1 MFFFTNVLLLIPFIY
16 PQINSDNSEDTS
28 ADEGSV
34 KQTEAAATLSISNP
48 PTDTC
53 SESDNTVSSSVQQ
66 ISTTS
71 KSEICETQSPKEK
84 STNNINHLVKSE
96 ENKQKN
102 IYRTIPI
109 KIERSDS
116 CKIEEK
122 QSNLPEKIS
131 GLDAKIPIDI
141 NSSAQLKKSVSDQGV
156 SSENLNM
163 KSVRTVPIQRLNSDS
178 SCDSFSNVMTKSISR
193 ESLGQQTQKIKM
205 GTAAIRIPIQVQKT
219 IEPPTGEETK
229 HGLEGEVSSMKPPHS
244 VRTVPI
250 LRQSLSDS
258 GVSPNYANK
267 QSSRS
272 RNVSSQSMRD
282 EKLQKVHEQLEVKLT
297 FV

>member
-1 MFFFTNVLLLIPFIY
+1 MIQFIY

-53 SESDNTVSSSVQQ
+53 SESDNTVSSRVQQ
-66 ISTTS
+66 ISPTTN
-71 KSEICETQSPKEK
+71 SEICEKKSQKEK
-84 STNNINHLVKSE
+84 SPTNSNHLVKSE
-96 ENKQKN
+96 ENEQKN

-116 CKIEEK
+116 CKREE
-122 QSNLPEKIS
+122 NLPEKIS

-141 NSSAQLKKSVSDQGV
+141 NTSAQLKKSVSDQGI

-163 KSVRTVPIQRLNSDS
+163 KSIRTVPIQRLNSDS
-178 SCDSFSNVMTKSISR
+178 SCDSFSNIMTKSISR

-205 GTAAIRIPIQVQKT
+205 GTAAIRIPIQVQQS
-219 IEPPTGEETK
+219 IETPTGEETK
-229 HGLEGEVSSMKPPHS
+229 HGLEGEFSSLKPPHS

-272 RNVSSQSMRD
+272 RNISSQSMRD
-282 EKLQKVHEQLEVKLT
+282 EKLQKVHEQLEVKLI
-297 FV
+297 FVH

>member
-1 MFFFTNVLLLIPFIY
+1 MIPFIY
-16 PQINSDNSEDTS
+16 PQINSDNGEDTS
-28 ADEGSV
+28 ADKGSV
-34 KQTEAAATLSISNP
+34 KQTEAEAALSISNP

-53 SESDNTVSSSVQQ
+53 SESDNTVSTSVQQ

-71 KSEICETQSPKEK
+71 KYESGKEILKEE
-84 STNNINHLVKSE
+84 SCTYSSNLVKPE
-96 ENKQKN
+96 ENEQKH

-109 KIERSDS
+109 KIERVESF
-116 CKIEEK
+116 KEEVASPK
-122 QSNLPEKIS
+122 SPESIS
-131 GLDAKIPIDI
+131 EVDIQIPIDI
-141 NSSAQLKKSVSDQGV
+141 NKSAQLKKSVSDQGI
-156 SSENLNM
+156 SSENPNM

-178 SCDSFSNVMTKSISR
+178 SCDSFPNIMSKSISR

-219 IEPPTGEETK
+219 TEPQTGEDIK
-229 HGLEGEVSSMKPPHS
+229 HGLEGGVSSLKPPQS
-244 VRTVPI
+244 VRTIPI

-258 GVSPNYANK
+258 GVSPSYANK

-282 EKLQKVHEQLEVKLT
+282 EKLQKVHEQLEVKFTISKKYYL
-297 FV
+297 FIIL

>member
-1 MFFFTNVLLLIPFIY
+1 MQNVLLLIPFIY

-28 ADEGSV
+28 ADKGSV
-34 KQTEAAATLSISNP
+34 KQTEAAAALSISNP

-71 KSEICETQSPKEK
+71 KSEIFEEEILKEE
-84 STNNINHLVKSE
+84 SCINLVKSE
-96 ENKQKN
+96 ENRQKP

-109 KIERSDS
+109 KIERVESF
-116 CKIEEK
+116 KEEVKPPKSPENISELDK
-122 QSNLPEKIS
+122 Q
-131 GLDAKIPIDI
+131 IPIDI
-141 NSSAQLKKSVSDQGV
+141 NKSAQLKKSVSDQD
-156 SSENLNM
+156 NPNM

-178 SCDSFSNVMTKSISR
+178 SCDSFSNIMSKSISR

-219 IEPPTGEETK
+219 TEPQTGEDIK
-229 HGLEGEVSSMKPPHS
+229 HGLEGGVSSLKPPQS

-258 GVSPNYANK
+258 GVSPSYANK

-282 EKLQKVHEQLEVKLT
+282 EKLQKVHEQLEVKFKFSKKNYL
-297 FV
+297 FIIL